1 MGDAMNAER
10 ECPKCHGGPVRRSV
24 TTYDSQVLAIRRR
37 LHDGP
42 APPPKVTDTYWCRA
56 CRHEW
61 DERRAT
67 NVLAN

>member
-1 MGDAMNAER
+1 
-10 ECPKCHGGPVRRSV
+10 VRRSV
-24 TTYDSQVLAIRRR
+24 TTFDSQVLAIRRR

-42 APPPKVTDTYWCRA
+42 APAAPVTDTYWCLA

-61 DERRAT
+61 DERRAM